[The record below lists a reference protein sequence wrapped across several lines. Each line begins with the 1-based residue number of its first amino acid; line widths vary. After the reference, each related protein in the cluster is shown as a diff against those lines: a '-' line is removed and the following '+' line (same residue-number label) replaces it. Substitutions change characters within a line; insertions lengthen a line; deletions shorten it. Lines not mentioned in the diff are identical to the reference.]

1 MSMSKYR
8 IKSVDELTFT
18 DDGMFQ
24 AVMREP
30 EICSEVIERLL
41 HLKVSRIEYP
51 ELEKTIA
58 PYFSSKGVR
67 LDVYLKDPEKII
79 DVEMLSYPQME
90 LGLRARYYQSMIDMD
105 SLMKGQNYADMKSSY
120 VLFICKNDPFKDEN
134 GREIGLPHYTFT
146 TKCHELDGLNFND
159 KTTKMI
165 YNASGYK
172 KEKDE
177 KVRDFLRF
185 VYTNNPGED
194 DFSNLLK
201 DRVMRL
207 KEDEQFKEVYAAMNL
222 REMDIR
228 REERQ
233 AALAEGMQIGLS
245 KGLKQGMKQGEH
257 EAKINAAKAMLAD
270 GVDINLIVKYTGLS
284 VEKLKTESGK
294 WEAEN

>member
-30 EICSEVIERLL
+30 EICAEVVERLL

-134 GREIGLPHYTFT
+134 GREIGLSHYTFT

-165 YNASGYK
+165 YNASGYE

-233 AALAEGMQIGLS
+233 VALAEGMQIGRM
-245 KGLKQGMKQGEH
+245 QGVV
-257 EAKINAAKAMLAD
+257 EAAVVAVRYFNITPQFAAQKMNVPLEKIMEELNKP
-270 GVDINLIVKYTGLS
+270 NY
-284 VEKLKTESGK
+284 EQNHESGL
-294 WEAEN
+294 